1 MTIAERY
8 AKLFSSKVWIISV
21 AIGFFL
27 FSASLVANYFAGI
40 YAEESASNKVTDL
53 ILSNIP
59 VFDVDILFIYGA
71 VVLFFIITGIAL
83 AEPERLPF
91 LLKSIAL
98 FVFIRSF
105 FITFTHIKP
114 AVDGVILSNHNP
126 LAWVTFGG
134 DLFFS
139 GHTGIPFLMALI
151 FWDQPVRRFL
161 FLGTSFVLSAAVLM
175 GHLHYSIDVFAA
187 FFITYSIADL
197 AKFFFAKDY
206 HLFLQG
212 TIKKRE

>member
-1 MTIAERY
+1 M
-8 AKLFSSKVWIISV
+8 SV
-21 AIGFFL
+21 AGGLFL

-40 YAEESASNKVTDL
+40 YASQSASNKVTDL

-59 VFDVDILFIYGA
+59 VFDVDNIFIYGA
-71 VVLFFIITGIAL
+71 IALFLIITAIAL

-98 FVFIRSF
+98 FVFVRSF
-105 FITFTHIKP
+105 FITCTHIKP
-114 AVDGVILSNHNP
+114 VVDGVVLSAHNP

-139 GHTGIPFLMALI
+139 GHTGVPFLMALI
-151 FWDQPVRRFL
+151 FWNQPVRRFF
-161 FLGTSFVLSAAVLM
+161 FLGLSLALSVAVLM
-175 GHLHYSIDVFAA
+175 GHLHYTIDVFAA
-187 FFITYSIADL
+187 FFITYGIADL

-206 HLFLQG
+206 HLSLQG
-212 TIKKRE
+212 TPRAQKT